1 MSAGWKAIRWA
12 KTVPPVRRK
21 DGKPDSVAQHVLLVL
36 ATFADK
42 EGRARPGLSTL
53 TSETYLSDDTVDGAL
68 SRLENAK
75 LISRGGSFNGTT
87 VWMLNLSVGPDG
99 AMDGELQERRERARI
114 KRNERQQ
121 RYADR
126 RKMTVP
132 DTVSNDGAGDRHLTV
147 SDTVSVESAGGAAH
161 RQMTVPDTVTNGAA
175 HRQMTVPTSSS
186 PQVTPAVT
194 AIELPLN
201 CQGTATIPESAQMA
215 EGRAANGT
223 PCFEDFY
230 SIYPRKRAPADARKA
245 WDKIVAGS
253 KKAPAVDPAVI
264 VAGARRFAAERA
276 GENPKFT
283 PYPAS
288 WLNDGCWA
296 DEPDRPPSQK
306 SSGYQPWANPADQ
319 SAYDEELLP

>member
-42 EGRARPGLSTL
+42 DGRARPGLSTL
-53 TSETYLSDDTVDGAL
+53 ARETYLADDTVGGAL
-68 SRLENAK
+68 DRLVTAG
-75 LISRGGSFNGTT
+75 LIARGGSFNGTT
-87 VWMLNLSVGPDG
+87 VWSLNLSVGPDG
-99 AMDGELQERRERARI
+99 AIEAERKERLERARI
-114 KRNERQQ
+114 KRNERQVRFKRGRQ
-121 RYADR
+121 V
-126 RKMTVP
+126 TVP
-132 DTVSNDGAGDRHLTV
+132 ETVTGDGAEDRYLTVPEGVTQPISNGAGRRQVTVPETVSNGAG
-147 SDTVSVESAGGAAH
+147 H
-161 RQMTVPDTVTNGAA
+161 RQV
-175 HRQMTVPTSSS
+175 TVPTSSS
-186 PQVTPAVT
+186 SQVTPAVT

-201 CQGTATIPESAQMA
+201 CQGTATIPGSAN
-215 EGRAANGT
+215 AANDHA
-223 PCFEDFY
+223 PLSFEDFY

-245 WDKIVAGS
+245 WNKIVGGS

-276 GENPKFT
+276 GENPQFT

-296 DEPDRPPSQK
+296 DEPDRPPPQK
-306 SSGYQPWANPADQ
+306 ANGYQPWRNPEDQ
-319 SAYDEELLP
+319 GAYDEELI